1 MSKKNT
7 VVLSAR
13 ELQARAKKGFTKRIV
28 REEDIDYS
36 DIPKFSEDQLKQF
49 KPVGAILTL
58 SPSAKKKSARRKAN
72 RAT

>member
-13 ELQARAKKGFTKRIV
+13 ALQARAKKGFTKRIV

-36 DIPKFSEDQLKQF
+36 DIPKFDDDQLKQF
-49 KPVGAILTL
+49 KPVGATL
-58 SPSAKKKSARRKAN
+58 RQSPLAKKQSPRRKAH
-72 RAT
+72 RS